1 MTVHLRH
8 AAPTGREM
16 REPENRLR
24 NARRACTCCP
34 QSDDSCAPVRVAT
47 SRVDPPPKCWP
58 TVHLRHATPM
68 REKPKVAKLPA
79 PSRHRSPTIS
89 HTVRGHGHT
98 PAAVSRWSKSG
109 HVDHSR
115 HFRASLPTQEP
126 HPHGGPL
133 FLGCAT
139 CLSRTTSAS
148 TDAAT
153 SWVGST
159 HNGRAQQFTS
169 MPCGR
174 RPRNSR
180 VHHRRRQLLHRPQT
194 ASEAAGSA
202 PCPSAAHALGLEHAP
217 P

>member
-1 MTVHLRH
+1 MPHQRVEKCESPRTGSATRAALAHAVPSRMTAVPRSGSPHLGSNL
-8 AAPTGREM
+8 PPYVGR
-16 REPENRLR
+16 R
-24 NARRACTCCP
+24 CTCAMPHQC
-34 QSDDSCAPVRVAT
+34 V
-47 SRVDPPPKCWP
+47 
-58 TVHLRHATPM
+58 
-68 REKPKVAKLPA
+68 EKPKVAKLPA
-79 PSRHRSPTIS
+79 PSRHRSPTLS

-139 CLSRTTSAS
+139 SLSRTTSAS

-159 HNGRAQQFTS
+159 HNGRAQPFTS
-169 MPCGR
+169 PCGR
-174 RPRNSR
+174 RPSNSR

-217 P
+217 T

>member
-1 MTVHLRH
+1 MPH
-8 AAPTGREM
+8 
-16 REPENRLR
+16 
-24 NARRACTCCP
+24 
-34 QSDDSCAPVRVAT
+34 QRV
-47 SRVDPPPKCWP
+47 
-58 TVHLRHATPM
+58 
-68 REKPKVAKLPA
+68 EQPKVAKLPA
-79 PSRHRSPTIS
+79 PSRHRSPTLS
-89 HTVRGHGHT
+89 HRLCAATVTLPPPFLGGRKIDHVHRPRQHVCKRRRCDRIPKVRTWPAPSRHRSPTLSQTVRGPGHT

-126 HPHGGPL
+126 HPHGGTL

-139 CLSRTTSAS
+139 SLSRTTSAS

-159 HNGRAQQFTS
+159 HNGRAQPFTS

-202 PCPSAAHALGLEHAP
+202 LCPSAAHALGLEHTP